1 MSDAET
7 AYTLGYQPISP
18 RFPELW
24 GTPMLRLTISLQPLL
39 LPTSPKVSA
48 VLQELGHKLQK
59 DIEDYLFAG
68 YRSLLALLDF
78 FLGNDIDKDDFQAA
92 NVLPPVGILL
102 SFPVPSIRAK
112 AVKLIDKW
120 RIAMHLN
127 LLDPMIAAIT
137 VKRDQ
142 HLLSNPLP
150 SRAQPNKDVVNAT
163 SNIV

>member
-1 MSDAET
+1 
-7 AYTLGYQPISP
+7 
-18 RFPELW
+18 
-24 GTPMLRLTISLQPLL
+24 

-59 DIEDYLFAG
+59 DIEDYPHVG

-78 FLGNDIDKDDFQAA
+78 FLGNDIDKDDLQAA

-120 RIAMHLN
+120 RIAMHLS
-127 LLDPMIAAIT
+127 LLDPMIAAT
-137 VKRDQ
+137 TADRDEQ
-142 HLLSNPLP
+142 LLSNPLP
-150 SRAQPNKDVVNAT
+150 SLAQPNNDLVNAA
-163 SNIV
+163 SNILWWIDKARSLEDTALLDGRRALDMLDMAPVSKKKP